1 MEFGVCFKGGPSP
14 KRLRCLAQQLDAGDF
29 DHCWFYD
36 SHILWRDCYVAMATC
51 IEHTGRLRLGAC
63 VTNQPWGFGSG
74 RSRQVYLPRWHCR
87 ARAVLTL
94 VWDGES
100 VLFAGWVNDRPI
112 SGRWSMVEF
121 GQQVKAMMG
130 NHIAAIVER
139 CGADSNALP
148 KSLSAYVKNRRGYDY
163 SEHG

>member
-63 VTNQPWGFGSG
+63 VTNPGGSG
-74 RSRQVYLPRWHCR
+74 VVGRDKFICR
-87 ARAVLTL
+87 V
-94 VWDGES
+94 GI
-100 VLFAGWVNDRPI
+100 AG
-112 SGRWSMVEF
+112 
-121 GQQVKAMMG
+121 
-130 NHIAAIVER
+130 
-139 CGADSNALP
+139 
-148 KSLSAYVKNRRGYDY
+148 RGPF
-163 SEHG
+163 